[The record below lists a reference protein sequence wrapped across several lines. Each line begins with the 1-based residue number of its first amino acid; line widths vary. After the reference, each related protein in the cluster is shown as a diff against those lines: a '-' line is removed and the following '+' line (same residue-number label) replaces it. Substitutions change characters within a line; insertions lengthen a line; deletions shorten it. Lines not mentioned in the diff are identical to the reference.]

1 MDSQNDPPSSP
12 KGARE
17 AREARDNDAWTVPTN
32 VMGRTATF
40 TDPLWRIP
48 VRLNPVEVALLRT
61 EPLRR
66 LHFVAHGGASTVS
79 TLQSYSRLEHT
90 LGVLALVAHFRP
102 EDELLRVAALLHDI
116 GHLPLSHTI
125 EGISGL
131 DHHAIGLQLL
141 RTDPIRTVLENH
153 GIRTEAVTA
162 ALGKQSH
169 SPLTNPSGVLNL
181 DHLDSFVRSGRAA
194 GRLGTDPA
202 VMLRRL
208 DIRDAAVSADRPTAA
223 SLVDLIC
230 GEARLHTSWDSVGP
244 ASVVRRLA
252 CHLLDS
258 TTLTPARLARM
269 TDPQL
274 WSAFDSCAITEPES
288 AMVRY
293 ELHRLQV
300 KTGPAPRDRAVCNAW
315 NFSLRKIYSS
325 APLVEGQR
333 MEVAAPELAAELDAL
348 RALPTT
354 FHAWWS

>member
-1 MDSQNDPPSSP
+1 MDSQKDPNSP
-12 KGARE
+12 KATG
-17 AREARDNDAWTVPTN
+17 DTDAWSVPTN
-32 VMGRTATF
+32 VMGLTATF

-48 VRLNPVEVALLRT
+48 VRLNPVEVGLLRT

-90 LGVLALVAHFRP
+90 LGVLALAAHFRP
-102 EDELLRVAALLHDI
+102 DDELLRVAALLHDI
-116 GHLPLSHTI
+116 GHLPLSHTF
-125 EGISGL
+125 EGLSGL

-141 RTDPIRTVLENH
+141 RTDPIRPVLEKH
-153 GIRTEAVTA
+153 GFRTEAVTA
-162 ALGKQSH
+162 ALDKH
-169 SPLTNPSGVLNL
+169 PRSPLTNRSGLLHL

-194 GRLGTDPA
+194 GRLDTDPA
-202 VMLRRL
+202 VLLSRL
-208 DIRDAAVSADRPTAA
+208 DIRDAAVSADRGTAA
-223 SLVDLIC
+223 SLVHLIC

-252 CHLLDS
+252 CRLLDS
-258 TTLTPARLARM
+258 TSLTPARLARM

-274 WSAFDSCAITEPES
+274 WSAFDACARTEPES

-293 ELHRLQV
+293 ELHRLRV
-300 KTGPAPRDRAVCNAW
+300 RTGSAPRDRTAW
-315 NFSLRKIYSS
+315 NYSLRKIYSS

-333 MEVAAPELAAELDAL
+333 LETAAPELAAELDAL